1 VNGTIIRA
9 LLQDALYQVLDNR
22 IFRLL
27 MLVVLGLV
35 SPTFLVAL
43 RKDEVLILWGWQR
56 ISYDQLFDLL
66 PVGPARQAFQDLQGE
81 AIRFYESLI
90 VNWLC
95 GNIGM
100 VFCVAATAF
109 FVPRML
115 ERGSADMLLSKP
127 ISRAT
132 LLLARYLSG
141 ILFVAIL
148 TSCLVLGMYLGFLT
162 VSGYHDPGV
171 LWGAVTLVYLFAL
184 VHGVTILCGVLTRS
198 TVASTL
204 IALVFFMGTGCVHKG
219 WRIRSFIEDQEA
231 SQQLREVLESDREPD
246 APVNPMVDP
255 DPSTFWKLALGTID
269 VMHYTLPKTSDAE
282 LITQHLRRTIERR
295 GQILVDDI
303 GRVSI
308 PKPPDGFR
316 LTTAD
321 LPKPEKGRVHVDLSA
336 QSLAWALSE
345 GAEIARIE
353 VTRRSRLVER
363 PAPGESGGRSRTR
376 RLSGAAAAAEWTSR
390 ARTEGLL
397 DSEVVERRFSVDGIP
412 AIVIGWTEKSG
423 DARRERQVGVLSVGD
438 WIVEIS
444 ETADPGWTTA

>member
-35 SPTFLVAL
+35 SPTVLVAL

-171 LWGAVTLVYLFAL
+171 LWGAVTLVYLFAHRATPATSEGR
-184 VHGVTILCGVLTRS
+184 VRAKARAVLS
-198 TVASTL
+198 TV
-204 IALVFFMGTGCVHKG
+204 G
-219 WRIRSFIEDQEA
+219 
-231 SQQLREVLESDREPD
+231 
-246 APVNPMVDP
+246 
-255 DPSTFWKLALGTID
+255 
-269 VMHYTLPKTSDAE
+269 
-282 LITQHLRRTIERR
+282 
-295 GQILVDDI
+295 
-303 GRVSI
+303 
-308 PKPPDGFR
+308 
-316 LTTAD
+316 
-321 LPKPEKGRVHVDLSA
+321 
-336 QSLAWALSE
+336 
-345 GAEIARIE
+345 
-353 VTRRSRLVER
+353 
-363 PAPGESGGRSRTR
+363 
-376 RLSGAAAAAEWTSR
+376 
-390 ARTEGLL
+390 
-397 DSEVVERRFSVDGIP
+397 
-412 AIVIGWTEKSG
+412 
-423 DARRERQVGVLSVGD
+423 
-438 WIVEIS
+438 
-444 ETADPGWTTA
+444 